1 MSLAR
6 LWKARSYR
14 RSEFSRVAKRD
25 AWIISVCIWAC
36 LKNAF
41 YGWTPSI
48 IKFHRRAV
56 ERKYCLDQTHEN
68 VGPSF
73 LASWLAFYLRL
84 VQKRRENK
92 RVRTT
97 LRKLELLNSS
107 WRKTNVEIQLRR
119 AYCAEVDVSD
129 STEFLRPK
137 AQLDILHQRAEGD
150 VITCLL
156 DLSIPYSDAKFYQ
169 NCCVFSI

>member
-1 MSLAR
+1 MFSRHNRGVTYNVWNKLGMSLAR

-73 LASWLAFYLRL
+73 LASWLAFFCDWCQKKTEKIKKFEPPIRMPRAL
-84 VQKRRENK
+84 VMSR
-92 RVRTT
+92 
-97 LRKLELLNSS
+97 
-107 WRKTNVEIQLRR
+107 
-119 AYCAEVDVSD
+119 
-129 STEFLRPK
+129 F
-137 AQLDILHQRAEGD
+137 
-150 VITCLL
+150 
-156 DLSIPYSDAKFYQ
+156 IPSRFSLGGVL
-169 NCCVFSI
+169 CCVFQVFDSLPRLRDFFSSERLRTLNCKGE

>member
-1 MSLAR
+1 MWLRKRSQSKHQWLDNCCSSSKEVITIVFSRYNRSVTYNVWNKLDMSRAR

-41 YGWTPSI
+41 YGWTPSM

-56 ERKYCLDQTHEN
+56 ERKYCLDQTHVN

-73 LASWLAFYLRL
+73 LASWLAFFCDWC
-84 VQKRRENK
+84 QKKTRKLKNLNH
-92 RVRTT
+92 
-97 LRKLELLNSS
+97 LRKLRLLNPS
-107 WRKTNVEIQLRR
+107 WWKINV
-119 AYCAEVDVSD
+119 
-129 STEFLRPK
+129 
-137 AQLDILHQRAEGD
+137 
-150 VITCLL
+150 
-156 DLSIPYSDAKFYQ
+156 
-169 NCCVFSI
+169 